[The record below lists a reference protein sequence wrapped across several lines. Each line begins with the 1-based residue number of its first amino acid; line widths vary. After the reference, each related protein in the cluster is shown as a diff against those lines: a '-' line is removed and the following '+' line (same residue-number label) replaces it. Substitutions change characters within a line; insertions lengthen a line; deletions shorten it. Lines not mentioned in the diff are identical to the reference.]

1 MSDATIVYLEDDTI
15 IEKCGHNFKMV
26 TGVLHFETYVT
37 GGVGLD
43 LRKQLP
49 TKVHYVAIE
58 PKGGFVFAYD
68 YSNRTIKIYEAGS
81 DSDPL
86 DELGAGDAIGAT
98 ATDCR
103 IFAIGK

>member
-1 MSDATIVYLEDDTI
+1 MAKTITYLEDETI
-15 IEKCGHNFKMV
+15 IEKCGHNFKMITAV
-26 TGVLHFETYVT
+26 IHFETYTT
-37 GGVGLD
+37 GGVSCD
-43 LRKQLP
+43 LSLQLP

-68 YSNRTIKIYEAGS
+68 YPTKKIKVYEAGA
-81 DSDPL
+81 DNEPL
-86 DELGAGDAIGAT
+86 DELSAGDAVGAT